1 VHLARKLLLAQMQLT
16 DNSAR
21 MEDMSSDNI
30 NLATPEAIHIIPT
43 TVDILEL
50 RQPLQTQTINMLDN
64 TRVQALEIQA
74 RVLLLTT
81 IKDSSL
87 DINLATPEAI
97 HIIPILDTLVTN
109 ILTLVVAN
117 ASMDIVAPTAKV
129 Q

>member
-1 VHLARKLLLAQMQLT
+1 
-16 DNSAR
+16 
-21 MEDMSSDNI
+21 
-30 NLATPEAIHIIPT
+30 
-43 TVDILEL
+43 
-50 RQPLQTQTINMLDN
+50 MLDN

>member
-1 VHLARKLLLAQMQLT
+1 MHLARKLLLAQLQLT

-21 MEDMSSDNI
+21 MEDMSSDN
-30 NLATPEAIHIIPT
+30 
-43 TVDILEL
+43 
-50 RQPLQTQTINMLDN
+50 
-64 TRVQALEIQA
+64 
-74 RVLLLTT
+74 
-81 IKDSSL
+81 
-87 DINLATPEAI
+87 INLATPEAI